1 MHNKKGVEMATNT
14 IVMIVLGLVILVIL
28 IIFVQQQFKKSSGKY
43 EQFGE
48 EANTSVEKCNSLI
61 KGQFCSNT
69 CDTAKYVT
77 TPNSPA
83 GKPWSDCKGQSCCI
97 PK

>member
-1 MHNKKGVEMATNT
+1 MSEKRAMEMATGT
-14 IVMIVLGLVILVIL
+14 IVMIVLGLVILIIL
-28 IIFVQQQFKKSSGKY
+28 IIFVQQQVTRSGKQY
-43 EQFGE
+43 GQFGE
-48 EANTSVEKCNSLI
+48 EANMSVEKCASLI

-69 CDTAKYVT
+69 CDAAKYERAT
-77 TPNSPA
+77 SSPA